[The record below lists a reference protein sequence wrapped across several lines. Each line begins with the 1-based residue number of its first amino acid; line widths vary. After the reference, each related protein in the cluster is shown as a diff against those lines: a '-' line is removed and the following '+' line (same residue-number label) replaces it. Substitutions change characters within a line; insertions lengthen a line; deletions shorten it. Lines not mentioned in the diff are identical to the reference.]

1 MVRNPKHSVFEEII
15 ARIRERDQA
24 LREGVVQ
31 DVTGLIPAPVDVLAA
46 RGTGWSGMLSGMAPA
61 AQPPPAPS
69 PNVHL
74 LVRDGNGAAV
84 PNAQIVITS
93 PSGAFE
99 HQANAGEAGDL
110 ALQLEPGTHEVTAT
124 TPTLLGILTVTVPGP
139 ASFTIVMFP
148 YTPGGGGGG
157 PREIPQPE
165 LAQPPPGST
174 PEPGPAPL
182 PSPAPTA
189 RFPVGSRVLAFLVHA
204 GTVAAVPAAPGG
216 LYSVDLDSGI
226 QVMAAEGDLRT
237 LSVIGPGPVAP
248 PTA

>member
-1 MVRNPKHSVFEEII
+1 MVRNPKHAVFEEII

-61 AQPPPAPS
+61 AAPPPPAS
-69 PNVHL
+69 PFIHL

-157 PREIPQPE
+157 PRELPQPE

-174 PEPGPAPL
+174 PGPAPAPL
-182 PSPAPTA
+182 PSPAPVA

-204 GTVAAVPAAPGG
+204 GTVAAVPGAPGG